1 MISNRVKRHSVK
13 SKSVMAD
20 NNLEVTY
27 EIRLKDNDA
36 EFINQVKDM
45 NSVHS
50 AIMLSYDGNFTA

>member
-1 MISNRVKRHSVK
+1 VKKHSVK

-27 EIRLKDNDA
+27 EIRLKDNNA